1 MKNKNDVLL
10 YAVVDDAVA
19 KEVEEVANK
28 HSKQV
33 KRLGNKVI
41 ENYVKELAKEEN
53 KAVSVEDFLNNE
65 ENRKETELKAISF
78 WNLLTHNSSMNNS
91 NDRVFTKSEV
101 VKRTNLTNKSL
112 GELLDLFKLFGFVE
126 FVNNKKYQF
135 KFCFSE
141 EIIRASI
148 MVDIINDIVLANQD
162 IVRYLSTFKDDSVI
176 EAKEELRKKV
186 IERIIF

>member
-19 KEVEEVANK
+19 KEVDEVANK
-28 HSKQV
+28 HSKHV

-41 ENYVKELAKEEN
+41 ENYIKELAKEEN

-78 WNLLTHNSSMNNS
+78 WNLLTHNSNMNNS
-91 NDRVFTKSEV
+91 NNKV

-162 IVRYLSTFKDDSVI
+162 IVRYLSTFKDDNVI

-186 IERIIF
+186 IEKIIF

>member
-101 VKRTNLTNKSL
+101 VKRTNLTK
-112 GELLDLFKLFGFVE
+112 
-126 FVNNKKYQF
+126 
-135 KFCFSE
+135 
-141 EIIRASI
+141 
-148 MVDIINDIVLANQD
+148 
-162 IVRYLSTFKDDSVI
+162 
-176 EAKEELRKKV
+176 
-186 IERIIF
+186 